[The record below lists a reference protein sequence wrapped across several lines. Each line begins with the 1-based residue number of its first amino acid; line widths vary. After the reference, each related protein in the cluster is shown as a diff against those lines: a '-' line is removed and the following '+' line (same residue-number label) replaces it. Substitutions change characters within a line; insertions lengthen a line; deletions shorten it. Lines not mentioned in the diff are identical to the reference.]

1 MYRIRLYNI
10 HSIYCYFHNCY
21 EKKTRQSVTN
31 QVGAC
36 LNVINVS
43 VQDAIISTMIHCTD
57 IRQTERWREWT
68 NGERVREFCESC
80 AYYHADHH
88 DDGHH
93 EGPRRSGQKIAQLCK
108 NVNCDAEW
116 RSGEFRV
123 RRNQLEVKETL

>member
-1 MYRIRLYNI
+1 MSKAPCTGFDYATFIIAMKRKQYN
-10 HSIYCYFHNCY
+10 
-21 EKKTRQSVTN
+21 QSVTN

-36 LNVINVS
+36 NKC
-43 VQDAIISTMIHCTD
+43 QCTRCNNIYCD
-57 IRQTERWREWT
+57 SLYSRHRQRDRES
-68 NGERVREFCESC
+68 GQMERVREFCESC

-88 DDGHH
+88 DDGHD

>member
-1 MYRIRLYNI
+1 M
-10 HSIYCYFHNCY
+10 
-21 EKKTRQSVTN
+21 
-31 QVGAC
+31 
-36 LNVINVS
+36 
-43 VQDAIISTMIHCTD
+43 
-57 IRQTERWREWT
+57 
-68 NGERVREFCESC
+68 ERVREFCESC

-88 DDGHH
+88 DDGHD